1 MSSISTFEEPGYPG
15 PSHLHDSS
23 DLGSSQEREETPSWE
38 PRPLCSALE
47 SASKRA
53 SCYERQIKE
62 LESLSTG
69 TITWITRAV
78 RCGTLADVR
87 SWRISCGGE
96 CGAVGKLALDLSN
109 SRAIENLLH
118 EVFTGIQQTRDR
130 TEFFLTDTVPHVR
143 DSLDDDLA
151 VLLEL
156 EEQLPEVGSQIRD
169 IRKVYDRGREK
180 AQQLM
185 ASLEWLN
192 TPVSQ
197 RLRAII
203 FTPNAPVGK
212 RWKVLVRTVFALVLC
227 ACIWI
232 AWITLRGAVRAH
244 RQRLVWG
251 ERLMS

>member
-1 MSSISTFEEPGYPG
+1 MSSISTFEDSG
-15 PSHLHDSS
+15 PSHLNEDS
-23 DLGSSQEREETPSWE
+23 DLGSLQEREETPRWE
-38 PRPLCSALE
+38 PQHLCSALE
-47 SASKRA
+47 SAAKRA
-53 SCYERQIKE
+53 SYYERTIKE
-62 LESLSTG
+62 L
-69 TITWITRAV
+69 
-78 RCGTLADVR
+78 D
-87 SWRISCGGE
+87 
-96 CGAVGKLALDLSN
+96 GKLALDLSN

-130 TEFFLTDTVPHVR
+130 TEFSLKNTVPHVR
-143 DSLDDDLA
+143 DTLDEDLT
-151 VLLEL
+151 VLIEL

-185 ASLEWLN
+185 TSLEWLN

-203 FTPNAPVGK
+203 FTPNAPVSK
-212 RWKVLVRTVFALVLC
+212 RWKALVRTIFALVLC

-232 AWITLRGAVRAH
+232 AYITLRGAVRAH

>member
-1 MSSISTFEEPGYPG
+1 MSSISTFEDPG
-15 PSHLHDSS
+15 PSHLHESS
-23 DLGSSQEREETPSWE
+23 DLGSLQEREETPSWE
-38 PRPLCSALE
+38 PRHLCSALE

-62 LESLSTG
+62 LE
-69 TITWITRAV
+69 
-78 RCGTLADVR
+78 
-87 SWRISCGGE
+87 
-96 CGAVGKLALDLSN
+96 GKLALDLSN

-118 EVFTGIQQTRDR
+118 EAFTGIQQTRDR
-130 TEFFLTDTVPHVR
+130 TEFSLKDTVPHVR
-143 DSLDDDLA
+143 DTLDEDLA
-151 VLLEL
+151 VLVEL

-180 AQQLM
+180 AQELM

-197 RLRAII
+197 RLRTII
-203 FTPNAPVGK
+203 FTPNAPVSK
-212 RWKVLVRTVFALVLC
+212 RWKALVRTVFALVLC

-232 AWITLRGAVRAH
+232 AYITLRGAVRAH